1 MIYLA
6 RPSLYSHVVRL
17 HHTGLPVEGGHRGMR
32 RPKKRSEQF
41 PNKRK
46 IRSKHVPQEELEA
59 AAVRA
64 TYAPSP
70 YHCKENG
77 RLRRRI
83 KPATPCPRNFTL
95 QEAGNAIR
103 AAIRARRVSQD
114 WVNGFPRRLW
124 HREGDQWYEAST
136 NAGTAGTYHAYPLE
150 PASLPVGLQ
159 YEL

>member
-1 MIYLA
+1 
-6 RPSLYSHVVRL
+6 
-17 HHTGLPVEGGHRGMR
+17 MR

-46 IRSKHVPQEELEA
+46 IRAKHVPQEELEA
-59 AAVRA
+59 AAVGA

-77 RLRRRI
+77 RLRRRV

-103 AAIRARRVSQD
+103 GAIRARRVSQD
-114 WVNGFPRRLW
+114 WINGFPRRLW

-159 YEL
+159 NEL